1 MNHNPIYAKD
11 FSKKTLN
18 ELSKKGWCIHGS
30 QLVQGNNGSW
40 ANPRTLYILVGDL
53 GHTTILSH
61 SDVMELAGT
70 SKKAEKK
77 DHCVVYRSGTPEDCY
92 WSRTQPMTYAEA
104 VEQREHLQ
112 ANGHKALIEKFGL
125 SMSVGLPEGW

>member
-18 ELSKKGWCIHGS
+18 ALSKKGWRIHS
-30 QLVQGNNGSW
+30 AQLVQEKSSW
-40 ANPRTLYILVGDL
+40 ANPHTLYILADAQDN
-53 GHTTILSH
+53 TTSLLH
-61 SDVMELAGT
+61 NDVVEFAGT
-70 SKKAEKK
+70 LKKAEKK

-104 VEQREHLQ
+104 VEQQEHLQ
-112 ANGHKALIEKFGL
+112 ANGHKALIEKFDL
-125 SMSVGLPEGW
+125 SMTIGLPEGW